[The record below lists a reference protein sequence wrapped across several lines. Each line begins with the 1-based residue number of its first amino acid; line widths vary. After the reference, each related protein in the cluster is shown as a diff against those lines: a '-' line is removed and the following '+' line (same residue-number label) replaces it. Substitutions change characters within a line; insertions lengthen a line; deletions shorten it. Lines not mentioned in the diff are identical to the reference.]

1 MTTTMENAY
10 AGSLVELSDRLT
22 RIADNRERQAL
33 AFGLRLCRERQLT
46 PVQIIDAVTPY
57 SARLD
62 RLRRSAALAARSAKE
77 MR

>member
-33 AFGLRLCRERQLT
+33 AVGLRLCRQRQLT
-46 PVQIIDAVTPY
+46 PVQIVDAMIPHA
-57 SARLD
+57 ARVD
-62 RLRRSAALAARSAKE
+62 RLRRSAAVAARSARE